1 MMLLVRM
8 LLRMCYLAIPLSFA
22 AFVSHLWNIIFI
34 PLTYLLYRIQDG
46 IVHPDAS
53 DKLIWVDML

>member
-1 MMLLVRM
+1 MLLVRM

-53 DKLIWVDML
+53 DKLI